1 MAITG
6 YMESSLSKSEIWEGL
21 NNSDDTNGTLQKAI
35 NLIKT
40 AKHLTNEDIEPAYI
54 AVKQITDTL
63 TREALKAFDSNII
76 HLVYNNVADL
86 SVTQALPFITMKT
99 KKGYETFVFV
109 DKYIKVSRD
118 GMMSIQSPILRDLL
132 ISALIANGIKK
143 DYSVLANNQ
152 YLQKTTM
159 SIYCKMVCRTL
170 NRLYSIMPDKIL
182 YDTVQYWVNRFFL
195 SNVFNA
201 IDTPENLEKI
211 ATEHFKFI
219 DELKYEDIKREY
231 NEANISKFGDLLALL
246 QTASPRLKSINKAQ
260 FLSDWLVYY
269 YIPSMLAIDNIEYLI
284 FVIISLLN
292 GDSIISMSASDIV
305 KETKGIK
312 SIKTELLKLV
322 H

>member
-1 MAITG
+1 MGKFKDLTG
-6 YMESSLSKSEIWEGL
+6 QRFGRLVVIHLE
-21 NNSDDTNGTLQKAI
+21 DDYVSPSGYHKKRWLCHCDCGNDVIVWSG
-35 NLIKT
+35 NLINS
-40 AKHLTNEDIEPAYI
+40 H
-54 AVKQITDTL
+54 
-63 TREALKAFDSNII
+63 
-76 HLVYNNVADL
+76 
-86 SVTQALPFITMKT
+86 TQSC
-99 KKGYETFVFV
+99 GC
-109 DKYIKVSRD
+109 
-118 GMMSIQSPILRDLL
+118 QH
-132 ISALIANGIKK
+132 
-143 DYSVLANNQ
+143 
-152 YLQKTTM
+152 
-159 SIYCKMVCRTL
+159 
-170 NRLYSIMPDKIL
+170 
-182 YDTVQYWVNRFFL
+182 
-195 SNVFNA
+195 
-201 IDTPENLEKI
+201 LEKI